1 MSNHHNN
8 KKEENTN
15 KVQVTPPPPN
25 NSNDAEPLKVTTCY
39 LEIKNYKNIGLERN
53 TFIEDLDSF
62 DLDNKRLS
70 NKLSLKRSNFF

>member
-25 NSNDAEPLKVTTCY
+25 NSNDGVIEPLKVTTRY
-39 LEIKNYKNIGLERN
+39 LEVKNYKNIGVQNEQ
-53 TFIEDLDSF
+53 EKDDV
-62 DLDNKRLS
+62 
-70 NKLSLKRSNFF
+70 

>member
-25 NSNDAEPLKVTTCY
+25 NSNDGVTEPLKVTTRY
-39 LEIKNYKNIGLERN
+39 LEVKNYKNIGVQNEQEKDERLYLN
-53 TFIEDLDSF
+53 NSF
-62 DLDNKRLS
+62 NGD
-70 NKLSLKRSNFF
+70 KLGGLVIR